1 MSFKFNALTG
11 GFNTFT
17 QADLT
22 SIGGSN
28 DLSFNDNAK
37 IKLGTGNDLELHHD
51 GSHSYLSEVGTG
63 SLFIDANSGIF
74 IRGKTGEESIIANA
88 DGAVLLYYDNSK
100 KLESISTGVRATGNY
115 QLPFADGNT
124 GLRDKLQWVTE
135 ASYFD
140 EVAYISV
147 NRTAVSGAPSDMVF
161 ATGTVGSVSEKL
173 KITSSGNVQ
182 IPNDS
187 GKLQLGTSQ
196 DLQIYHNGSTSY
208 IKDTGTGNLRLA
220 TSKGEFRNAGDTE
233 NLAAFTENG
242 GVELYYDNSLMLDV
256 KSWGVEINGDL
267 GLDDNRKV
275 ALGNGP
281 DLLLYHDGSASLIEN
296 ATGNLALRAKTAE
309 NSIVMIPDDKV
320 ALFHDNSKKFETHSG
335 GVSVFGNLSLTDA
348 DGYELRLGASSDLKL
363 YHNGSHS
370 YIEDSGTG
378 TLRIQSS
385 QMNVL
390 KADGSETMA
399 TFVADGGVS
408 LYYDNALKLQTNTLG
423 VSVGTTDTVIYDH
436 NISDSYESGVVLDG
450 AGSVQVARYNDQC
463 LLLNRM
469 GLDGTIESFYNDGTY
484 VGGIAVSGSTTVYAT
499 SSDYRLKENVT
510 AISDG
515 ITRLKTLKP
524 YRFNFI
530 SDTTKTVD
538 GFFAHEVTAVPE
550 AIVGEKDAEEMQSLD
565 YAKLTPLLTAALQ
578 EAITKIETLETKV
591 AALEAA

>member
-28 DLSFNDNAK
+28 DLSFDDNAK
-37 IKLGTGNDLELHHD
+37 IKVGTGDDLEIYHT
-51 GSHSYLSEVGTG
+51 GSHSLIKNDTGYLQLVTDSFAVNNN
-63 SLFIDANSGIF
+63 ANS
-74 IRGKTGEESIIANA
+74 ENIISALAN
-88 DGAVLLYYDNSK
+88 GAVNLYYDNSK
-100 KLESISTGVRATGNY
+100 KFETISTGVRATGNY

-161 ATGTVGSVSEKL
+161 ATGSVGSVSERL
-173 KITSSGNVQ
+173 KIDSSGNVQ

-196 DLQIYHNGSTSY
+196 DLEIYHDGSNSY
-208 IKDTGTGNLRLA
+208 IGDTGTGGLRVV
-220 TSKGEFRNAGDTE
+220 TGDFRVMNSANNE
-233 NLAAFTENG
+233 LMIFSEENG
-242 GVELYYDNSLMLDV
+242 RVSLYYDNSE
-256 KSWGVEINGDL
+256 KFKTESTGIGVTGNVDATGNLYGASLLLSSNAFISDNNKLNLGTGNDL
-267 GLDDNRKV
+267 Q
-275 ALGNGP
+275 
-281 DLLLYHDGSASLIEN
+281 LYHDGSHSFIKDDG
-296 ATGNLALRAKTAE
+296 TGNLHID
-309 NSIVMIPDDKV
+309 SV
-320 ALFHDNSKKFETHSG
+320 AG
-335 GVSVFGNLSLTDA
+335 SVKIRTNT
-348 DGYELRLGASSDLKL
+348 
-363 YHNGSHS
+363 N
-370 YIEDSGTG
+370 EDSLVCT
-378 TLRIQSS
+378 Q
-385 QMNVL
+385 
-390 KADGSETMA
+390 
-399 TFVADGGVS
+399 DGGVS

-484 VGGIAVSGSTTVYAT
+484 VGGIAVSGATTVYAT

>member
-28 DLSFNDNAK
+28 DLSFNDSTKVK
-37 IKLGTGNDLELHHD
+37 I
-51 GSHSYLSEVGTG
+51 
-63 SLFIDANSGIF
+63 
-74 IRGKTGEESIIANA
+74 
-88 DGAVLLYYDNSK
+88 GAGD
-100 KLESISTGVRATGNY
+100 
-115 QLPFADGNT
+115 D
-124 GLRDKLQWVTE
+124 
-135 ASYFD
+135 
-140 EVAYISV
+140 
-147 NRTAVSGAPSDMVF
+147 
-161 ATGTVGSVSEKL
+161 
-173 KITSSGNVQ
+173 
-182 IPNDS
+182 
-187 GKLQLGTSQ
+187 LQL
-196 DLQIYHNGSTSY
+196 YHNGTDSFLQNY
-208 IKDTGTGNLRLA
+208 TGNL
-220 TSKGEFRNAGDTE
+220 K
-233 NLAAFTENG
+233 LAANLLLLTNKDTDETYASCTDNG
-242 GVELYYDNSLMLDV
+242 AVELYYN
-256 KSWGVEINGDL
+256 
-267 GLDDNRKV
+267 
-275 ALGNGP
+275 
-281 DLLLYHDGSASLIEN
+281 
-296 ATGNLALRAKTAE
+296 
-309 NSIVMIPDDKV
+309 
-320 ALFHDNSKKFETHSG
+320 NSKKFETYNG
-335 GVSVFGNLSLTDA
+335 GCQMGGDLSFSDSQVANFGT
-348 DGYELRLGASSDLKL
+348 GSDLQI
-363 YHNGSHS
+363 YHDGNDSW
-370 YIEDSGTG
+370 IKDSGTRHFNFTAG
-378 TLRIQSS
+378 QYQFL
-385 QMNVL
+385 NVGANEFL
-390 KADGSETMA
+390 IKA
-399 TFVADGGVS
+399 VADGGVS